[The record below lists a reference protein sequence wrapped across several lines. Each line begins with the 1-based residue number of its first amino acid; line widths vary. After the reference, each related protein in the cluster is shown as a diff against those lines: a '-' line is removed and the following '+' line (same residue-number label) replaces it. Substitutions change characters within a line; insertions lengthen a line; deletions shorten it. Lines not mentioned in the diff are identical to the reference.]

1 MSLDDL
7 FSQIQSGN
15 MKELDIIVKADVQ
28 GSVEAV
34 KQSLVKLSN
43 EEVVVKVIH
52 GGVGAI
58 NESDVILAS
67 ASNAI
72 IIGFNV
78 RPDPIAKVTADNEGV
93 DIRLYKVIYNAIED
107 VEAAMKG
114 MLDPVFEE
122 KVIGHAEIRQIFKAS
137 GVGNI
142 AGSYVLDGI
151 DHHISN
157 QSFADENYIFPE
169 ASSASELVFELIP
182 RERLTKEIAEC
193 IYTGIIHDTGVFQY
207 SCTSEKTME
216 AAGVLMGMGID
227 FPKIVDQTFFTKTY
241 EQNRIM
247 GLALVKSKLHL
258 DGKCISSIITA
269 EEMREYNVLPKHLDG
284 IVSQLRVTKDVEAAV
299 FLYQTDEENYK
310 VSTRSAS
317 YVDVAKIA
325 AKYGGGGHV
334 RAAGFSVAG
343 DPEKRLNEIIE
354 DIREQ
359 ITD

>member
-1 MSLDDL
+1 MEENMKSLDELFAGVKTAAIAGHIRPDGDCVGSCLATYNYITTYYPQIEVSLYLQPIPNIFKFMKNADKIISDCTADKEFDL
-7 FSQIQSGN
+7 F
-15 MKELDIIVKADVQ
+15 
-28 GSVEAV
+28 
-34 KQSLVKLSN
+34 
-43 EEVVVKVIH
+43 
-52 GGVGAI
+52 
-58 NESDVILAS
+58 
-67 ASNAI
+67 
-72 IIGFNV
+72 
-78 RPDPIAKVTADNEGV
+78 IAQDCGDLGRLGDAAKYFEHAKKTAC
-93 DIRLYKVIYNAIED
+93 
-107 VEAAMKG
+107 
-114 MLDPVFEE
+114 
-122 KVIGHAEIRQIFKAS
+122 
-137 GVGNI
+137 
-142 AGSYVLDGI
+142 I
-151 DHHISN
+151 DHHISS
-157 QSFADENYIFPE
+157 QSFADENYIFPQ

-359 ITD
+359 MTD

>member
-1 MSLDDL
+1 MSKLL
-7 FSQIQSGN
+7 SAI
-15 MKELDIIVKADVQ
+15 EKA
-28 GSVEAV
+28 ETIA
-34 KQSLVKLSN
+34 
-43 EEVVVKVIH
+43 I
-52 GGVGAI
+52 GGH
-58 NESDVILAS
+58 
-67 ASNAI
+67 
-72 IIGFNV
+72 V
-78 RPDPIAKVTADNEGV
+78 RPDGDCIGSCMGLFRYIKKNYPDKQVCVYVEEIPDAFDYLKEEDAFYEKPSYDLFISLDCGDEERLGDAQKV
-93 DIRLYKVIYNAIED
+93 
-107 VEAAMKG
+107 M
-114 MLDPVFEE
+114 E
-122 KVIGHAEIRQIFKAS
+122 KTP
-137 GVGNI
+137 
-142 AGSYVLDGI
+142 YVLNI
-151 DHHISN
+151 DHHITN
-157 QSFADENYIFPE
+157 TKFGNENVVKE
-169 ASSASELVFELIP
+169 ASSTCEILYGLMEEEKLNAGIASAL
-182 RERLTKEIAEC
+182 
-193 IYTGIIHDTGVFQY
+193 YTGIIHDTGVFQY

-343 DPEKRLNEIIE
+343 DPEKRVNEIIE